1 MRSPLDMPLASASFM
16 CVCEISLQNVPVSRK
31 QIAAATRK
39 RKYAQCSDQ
48 PFVSDVLVEAIESL
62 KRTKYEGFPPDQHQN
77 QHESQSADPDWDQS
91 DQSEHVTAADVPAE
105 MPSSSNESSSSDRA
119 TPQATVH
126 NLVGT
131 ARIDMSDTEL
141 YLPNVTM
148 FMPNGV
154 FDRQKFAA
162 ITVRLHDPKCTVL
175 LFSSG
180 KMVLTGCKTF
190 LQCLCASHEI
200 VSMIR
205 RAYPHTL
212 MRLSNVSIQN
222 IVGNADLNIGPD
234 ERIDLDGIMDDHNV
248 YCTYL
253 KHMFPGLI
261 FRPPNSPVV
270 LLLFLSGKVVITGGK
285 SSHDVDYGW
294 KRLWPMVR
302 QYIRPKVSQR

>member
-1 MRSPLDMPLASASFM
+1 M
-16 CVCEISLQNVPVSRK
+16 
-31 QIAAATRK
+31 RK

-48 PFVSDVLVEAIESL
+48 PFVSDVLVEVMQEV
-62 KRTKYEGFPPDQHQN
+62 KRTKYSTTDTAVQEPACDGTAAQHFGTTDTTADDD
-77 QHESQSADPDWDQS
+77 HESS
-91 DQSEHVTAADVPAE
+91 
-105 MPSSSNESSSSDRA
+105 
-119 TPQATVH
+119 TPRATVH

-131 ARIDMSDTEL
+131 ARIDMHETEL

-162 ITVRLHDPKCTVL
+162 ITVRLHDPRCTVL

-200 VSMIR
+200 VSMVK

-212 MRLSNVSIQN
+212 MRLGNVSIQN
-222 IVGNADLNIGPD
+222 IVGNADLCLREN
-234 ERIDLDGIMDDHNV
+234 ERIDLDGLMEDHNV

-261 FRPPNSPVV
+261 YRPPRSPVV

-294 KRLWPMVR
+294 RKLWPIVR
-302 QYIRPKVSQR
+302 RYIRPIAVS